1 MRLWPRRWWLGA
13 VLIALIVVATGA
25 AVVVYRWQ
33 KPRVRDQIV
42 TILSQ
47 QLGANVELG
56 AIDVQLGSVVRV
68 SGQALV
74 LHHKIY
80 RDGPPLVRIESF
92 AIEAPLLAI
101 LRKPIHISS
110 VEMEGLRIFI
120 PPRHKPADPDN
131 PAQQPPATDAS
142 IPAAPENPEE
152 AKTSDGSG
160 LAAKLRG
167 PSPVVID
174 RLNSS
179 NAELAIASRKPDR
192 PPRIFLIHALTLTNA
207 AFDRP
212 TEYEAR
218 LTNPKP
224 IGTIEAKGTFG
235 PWDADEPA
243 QSAVTGDYAFTEA
256 DLGTI
261 KGIGG
266 KLEST
271 GRFGGVLERIVAEGA
286 TKTPDF
292 SLDIGGKPM
301 RLDTVYTAI
310 VDGTNG
316 DTYLKPVR
324 AILGQTHLTADG
336 GIVHTPGKKGR
347 TVELDVLIDD
357 GRLEDIL
364 MLAVDSVPPDMS
376 GALRLKTRLELPP
389 GDLPVPRRL
398 YLKGDFHV
406 AAARFASSTVQD
418 KIDELSRRGSGR
430 PTDEKMDNVAS
441 DLRGRFELKD
451 GTLTLSPVSFSVRGA
466 RIEMRGRYSLV
477 HSTLDFTGTAR
488 MEARVSQMVTGWKRL
503 PLKILDPLFAKD
515 GAGAVFPIRVSGPVK
530 KPEFKVEIKKIFKG

>member
-1 MRLWPRRWWLGA
+1 M
-13 VLIALIVVATGA
+13 VLIAVIVIAIGA
-25 AVVVYRWQ
+25 SVVVYRWQ

-47 QLGANVELG
+47 QLGANVEL
-56 AIDVQLGSVVRV
+56 ADLDVQLGGVVRV
-68 SGQALV
+68 SGRGLV
-74 LHHKIY
+74 LHHKVY

-92 AIEAPLLAI
+92 AIEAPVLAI

-120 PPRHKPADPDN
+120 PPRHKPADSDN
-131 PAQQPPATDAS
+131 PVRQ
-142 IPAAPENPEE
+142 PAAAAEVPPPGASAPADA
-152 AKTSDGSG
+152 AKQDDGG
-160 LAAKLRG
+160 GFANKLRG

-174 RLNSS
+174 RLSSS

-192 PPRIFLIHALTLTNA
+192 PPRIFLIHDLTLTEA

-212 TEYEAR
+212 TKYDAR

-224 IGTIEAKGTFG
+224 IGTIDAQGTFG

-243 QSAVTGDYAFTEA
+243 QSAVTGEYAFTDA

-266 KLEST
+266 KLDST
-271 GRFGGVLERIVAEGA
+271 GHFNGVLERIVAQGA

-292 SLDIGGKPM
+292 SLDIGGKPT
-301 RLDTVYTAI
+301 RLETVYTAI
-310 VDGTNG
+310 IDGTNG
-316 DTYLKPVR
+316 DTFLKPVR

-336 GIVHTPGKKGR
+336 GIVHTPGRKGR
-347 TVELDVLIDD
+347 TVELDVVIDD

-364 MLAVDSVPPDMS
+364 RLAVDSSPPDMT
-376 GALRLKTRLELPP
+376 GALRMTTRLELPP
-389 GDLPVPRRL
+389 GDQPVPRRL
-398 YLKGDFHV
+398 YLKGEFRV
-406 AAARFASSTVQD
+406 ASARFASSKVQD
-418 KIDELSRRGSGR
+418 KIDELSRRGRGR
-430 PTDEKMDNVAS
+430 PTDGKADNVAS
-441 DLRGRFELKD
+441 DLQGRFELKN
-451 GTLTLSPVSFSVRGA
+451 GVLTLSPVSFLVRGA
-466 RIEMRGRYSLV
+466 RIEMRGQYSLV

-488 MEARVSQMVTGWKRL
+488 MQARVSEMVTGWKRL

-515 GAGAVFPIRVSGPVK
+515 GAGAVFPIRVTGPIK